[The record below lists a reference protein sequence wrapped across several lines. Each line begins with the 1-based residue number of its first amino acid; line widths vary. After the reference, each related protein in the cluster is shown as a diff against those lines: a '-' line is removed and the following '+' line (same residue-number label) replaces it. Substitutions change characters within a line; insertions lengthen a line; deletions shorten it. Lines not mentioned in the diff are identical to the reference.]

1 MNTSEIR
8 DLHYYKSWLNQLAVG
23 DTAMLARENPEQTLA
38 AQIIKILPSQ
48 IVVND
53 GTRERRINRNT
64 GVEWGH
70 YYWTLIPA
78 TEEEIEHIRLASDVH
93 NTVWWDVDDR
103 TLKEVVEIIGGI
115 E

>member
-8 DLHYYKSWLNQLAVG
+8 YLHYYKSWLNQLAVG
-23 DTAMLARENPEQTLA
+23 DTARLVRQNPDQSLDV
-38 AQIIKILPSQ
+38 QVINILPSQ

-53 GTRERRINRNT
+53 GSRERRINRNT
-64 GVEWGH
+64 GVERGH

-78 TEEEIEHIRLASDVH
+78 TQEEIEHIRLASDVH

-103 TLKEVVEIIGGI
+103 KLKAVVEIIGGV